1 MSFFIV
7 TFFIA
12 TICTNDVHSMTNKL
26 YDSSEYYFNTSE
38 LHKTILN
45 EENST
50 QQTNTSNM
58 TLKELCKLFEIPEK
72 NCTCDEENSEM
83 KELCSFHKSDKTTK
97 FSCDYLLRRVVGF
110 SNIISSTLA
119 LIGNTFVILISFV
132 HRKEFSRFNQL
143 VLDLAISDFVFAA
156 VQLIISIP
164 ETLTCHWVY
173 GLFLC
178 KTLRTAL
185 AASANIA
192 VGFIVLIAVERY
204 TNAVHSFKSIVK
216 SSTCK
221 MIKYL
226 NIILGILSVIP
237 PLIVLQLGK
246 FNTCSE
252 EWSNKNSIVY
262 TWILFLFYYLFPI
275 ILLVVLYTSTVLWLK
290 KYFCKSSVLNDA
302 EKILRLEKNKKILSM
317 LVAIVIIFAI
327 LVLPNRLVWIIND
340 MYGLENFKNKNTI
353 RLLRMISE
361 ICYGFHAAV
370 NPIIYLLF
378 DAKFRQRLKALLTSN
393 GCRLLSQKTTVKQSN
408 QQTITSQF

>member
-1 MSFFIV
+1 MCFFIM
-7 TFFIA
+7 TFFIT
-12 TICTNDVHSMTNKL
+12 TICMNDVHLMMNQV
-26 YDSSEYYFNTSE
+26 YNSSEYYFNTSIIHE
-38 LHKTILN
+38 TVLN
-45 EENST
+45 EENDT
-50 QQTNTSNM
+50 QQTLISNM

-83 KELCSFHKSDKTTK
+83 KELCSFHKSDKITK
-97 FSCDYLLRRVVGF
+97 FKCDYLLGSVIGF
-110 SNIISSTLA
+110 SNILSSTLA

-178 KTLRTAL
+178 KTFRTAL

-290 KYFCKSSVLNDA
+290 KKFCKSSVLNDA
-302 EKILRLEKNKKILSM
+302 KKKLRLEKNKKILAM
-317 LVAIVIIFAI
+317 LVAIVIFFAI

-340 MYGLENFKNKNTI
+340 MYGLKNIKNKNTI
-353 RLLRMISE
+353 RLFRTISE
-361 ICYGFHAAV
+361 IFYGFHAAV
-370 NPIIYLLF
+370 NPIVYLIF
-378 DAKFRQRLKALLTSN
+378 DAKFRKRLKGLLTSN
-393 GCRLLSQKTTVKQSN
+393 GCRFFSHKTTVEQLSH
-408 QQTITSQF
+408 QTITSQF

>member
-1 MSFFIV
+1 MCFFIV
-7 TFFIA
+7 TFFIT
-12 TICTNDVHSMTNKL
+12 TICINDVHLMMNKV
-26 YDSSEYYFNTSE
+26 YNSSEYYFNTSK
-38 LHKTILN
+38 LHENVLN
-45 EENST
+45 EENHT
-50 QQTNTSNM
+50 QQTLTSNM
-58 TLKELCKLFEIPEK
+58 TLKELCKLFEIPEQ

-83 KELCSFHKSDKTTK
+83 KMLCSFHKSDKITK
-97 FSCDYLLRRVVGF
+97 FSCDYLLSSVIGF

-143 VLDLAISDFVFAA
+143 VLDLAISDFVFAL
-156 VQLIISIP
+156 VQLIISVP

-192 VGFIVLIAVERY
+192 VGFIVLIAIERY

-226 NIILGILSVIP
+226 NIFFGILSAFP

-252 EWSNKNSIVY
+252 EWSNKSSIVY
-262 TWILFLFYYLFPI
+262 TWILFLFYFLFPI

-290 KYFCKSSVLNDA
+290 NKFCKSSILNDA
-302 EKILRLEKNKKILSM
+302 KKNLRLEKNKKILAM
-317 LVAIVIIFAI
+317 LVAIVVMFAI

-340 MYGLENFKNKNTI
+340 TYGLERFKNKNTI
-353 RLLRMISE
+353 RLLRIISE
-361 ICYGFHAAV
+361 VFYGFHAAV
-370 NPIIYLLF
+370 NPIIYLIF
-378 DAKFRQRLKALLTSN
+378 DAKFRKRVMGLLTSN
-393 GCRLLSQKTTVKQSN
+393 GCVLFSNKTTVDQSN
-408 QQTITSQF
+408 HQTITSQF